1 MKKRLTEFI
10 KKLIKEHYFIKNY
23 FNTEY
28 EKNVL
33 ISYII
38 APFIYKKEYL
48 AHTNFVEAKKMA
60 EIFKSLK
67 YNVDIINYDSNKII
81 NYKKYQLIIGFGE
94 PMEKSFYSNH
104 RLKSIFYSTG
114 SHVCKQNYSSTS
126 RIMEVYHKKGIKLP
140 ESARIT
146 EKTWSMQTSLSD
158 AIIGFGNST
167 VFSTYEQYCSNPIF
181 KVPVTYLDVI
191 KREKIENI
199 LKFKKYEVAKKHFIF
214 FSGPGLIHKGLD
226 LLLEVFSNNPD
237 LHLHIC
243 ADVDKEGGFTKT
255 YYNELFNHEN
265 IHTYGFLSLQS
276 DTVYKLIQKCAY
288 VILPSCSEGEASS
301 AINMMANGLLPIVT
315 DESGIDLKDFG
326 IRIESLLHKDILMA
340 IKEASNLESKEIRKR
355 SLNCFVDTRN
365 SNSLLAY
372 EASLTEALNEI
383 LQKETL

>member
-1 MKKRLTEFI
+1 MK
-10 KKLIKEHYFIKNY
+10 KKLIEFVKKLLKEHYFIKNY

-48 AHTNFVEAKKMA
+48 AHTNFAEAKKMA

-94 PMEKSFYSNH
+94 PMENSFYSNH

-126 RIMEVYHKKGIKLP
+126 RIMDVYNKKGVMLLD
-140 ESARIT
+140 SARIVD
-146 EKTWSMQTSLSD
+146 KTWSMQTSLSD
-158 AIIGFGNST
+158 AIIGFGNYNVLNSYKKY
-167 VFSTYEQYCSNPIF
+167 FSNKIF
-181 KVPVTYLDVI
+181 RVPVTFLNVI
-191 KREKIENI
+191 ERDIIENS
-199 LKFKKYEVAKKHFIF
+199 LKNKDYCKAKKHFVF
-214 FSGPGLIHKGLD
+214 FAGHGLIHKGLD
-226 LLLEVFSNNPD
+226 LLLEIFSEQPD

-243 ADVDKEGGFTKT
+243 ADIDREVGFKKT
-255 YYNELFNHEN
+255 YYNELFNYKN

-276 DTVYKLIQKCAY
+276 DTANELIEKCAY
-288 VILPSCSEGEASS
+288 VILPSCSEAEASS
-301 AINMMANGLLPIVT
+301 VINMMANGLLPIVT
-315 DESGIDLKDFG
+315 DDTGIDLNDFG
-326 IRIESLLHKDILMA
+326 FRIESLLHKDILMA
-340 IKEASNLESKEIRKR
+340 VKEASNVDSEEVRKR
-355 SLNCFVDTRN
+355 SLNCFADTRN
-365 SNSLLAY
+365 SHSLMAY